1 VRNAAKLETTIER
14 AIKQR
19 FRLQA
24 GVIVLDRAAYARIVR
39 AIPRSWV
46 GDTSRRANIAFVR
59 RGTDAKQVVG
69 ELRPDAAVE
78 EVKAIKGAILWA
90 TKRDAVNRSVM
101 RKLIG
106 GAAYKELTIRN
117 LNTTSSCRSFSQ
129 GRRTDERVDNER
141 SLPVSKAT
149 QELIGETARVRERE
163 EVATRKLVDLDLE
176 ALLCNAT
183 LELDR
188 KEAIVASGD
197 HVDRDRGP
205 CLEIAALAEHDVGFG
220 ALLPHALFDD
230 LRRNVVEEVRG
241 EIEGRAVSAIACR
254 RYPRFLPSGVRPPLT
269 RPLAGHGDHGVD
281 EHHHPYPSPRAHERC
296 GEAAERLR
304 DENHPA

>member
-117 LNTTSSCRSFSQ
+117 LNTT
-129 GRRTDERVDNER
+129 
-141 SLPVSKAT
+141 LKL
-149 QELIGETARVRERE
+149 QEL
-163 EVATRKLVDLDLE
+163 
-176 ALLCNAT
+176 
-183 LELDR
+183 
-188 KEAIVASGD
+188 
-197 HVDRDRGP
+197 
-205 CLEIAALAEHDVGFG
+205 
-220 ALLPHALFDD
+220 
-230 LRRNVVEEVRG
+230 
-241 EIEGRAVSAIACR
+241 
-254 RYPRFLPSGVRPPLT
+254 
-269 RPLAGHGDHGVD
+269 LAG
-281 EHHHPYPSPRAHERC
+281 
-296 GEAAERLR
+296 
-304 DENHPA
+304 